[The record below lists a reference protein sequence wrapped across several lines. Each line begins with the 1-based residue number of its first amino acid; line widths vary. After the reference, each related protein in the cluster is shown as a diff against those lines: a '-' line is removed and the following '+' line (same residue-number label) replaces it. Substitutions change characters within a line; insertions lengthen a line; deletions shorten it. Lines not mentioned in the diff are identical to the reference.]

1 MFADYTGVADDAF
14 NAAKKHFE
22 QSGILNGGD
31 KVLVSSASSIED
43 VQQAVADLLAKYE
56 SKSESSKTRK
66 WLQKASE
73 MISHYGTI
81 LDVFVQH
88 HPEYVSLVWGTMK
101 LLFIV
106 SILSYDEHQGHY
118 ISSTNWPERAS

>member
-1 MFADYTGVADDAF
+1 MLAGYSSIADDAF

-22 QSGILNGGD
+22 QSDILND
-31 KVLVSSASSIED
+31 REKALVSSASRIED
-43 VQQAVADLLAKYE
+43 VQQAVADSLAKYE
-56 SKSESSKTRK
+56 AKSESSKTRK

-73 MISHYGTI
+73 MICHYGII

-106 SILSYDEHQGHY
+106 SIPSHDRQQGLFY
-118 ISSTNWPERAS
+118 SSTNSSRREW